1 VLIHASG
8 VDTGGHFTHQAY
20 QFCARHVKERVY
32 ACKGDDKPNQPIKG
46 RGTLQDMNVKGRIVK
61 KGVRLWKIGTDTA
74 KDLLFGRLRL
84 DPPPPGQRRKG
95 YVHLSKRLPQAFFT
109 GLTSEIRR
117 QVKTHRGTVS
127 RWVTK
132 AAGVRNE
139 PLDCTVGCM
148 FVSHAC
154 DHHKHSEAQ
163 WLQLESAIGA
173 MVPPSPARL
182 APGQV
187 EVRDAPKPATP
198 EPAAPDKP
206 KKSRLGP
213 VAAKPNP
220 YASDEW
226 LNRLR

>member
-1 VLIHASG
+1 MFASHAS
-8 VDTGGHFTHQAY
+8 
-20 QFCARHVKERVY
+20 
-32 ACKGDDKPNQPIKG
+32 
-46 RGTLQDMNVKGRIVK
+46 
-61 KGVRLWKIGTDTA
+61 
-74 KDLLFGRLRL
+74 
-84 DPPPPGQRRKG
+84 
-95 YVHLSKRLPQAFFT
+95 
-109 GLTSEIRR
+109 
-117 QVKTHRGTVS
+117 
-127 RWVTK
+127 
-132 AAGVRNE
+132 
-139 PLDCTVGCM
+139 
-148 FVSHAC
+148 

-187 EVRDAPKPATP
+187 EVRDAPKPTTP
-198 EPAAPDKP
+198 ESAAPDKP

>member
-1 VLIHASG
+1 
-8 VDTGGHFTHQAY
+8 
-20 QFCARHVKERVY
+20 
-32 ACKGDDKPNQPIKG
+32 
-46 RGTLQDMNVKGRIVK
+46 MNVKGRIVK
-61 KGVRLWKIGTDTA
+61 NGVRLWKIGTDTA

-95 YVHLSKRLPQAFFT
+95 FVHLSKRLPQSFFT
-109 GLTSEIRR
+109 GLTSEVRR
-117 QVKTHRGTVS
+117 QVKTHRGTAS
-127 RWVTK
+127 RWAPK
-132 AAGVRNE
+132 SAGVRNE

-148 FVSHAC
+148 FVSQAC

-163 WLQLESAIGA
+163 WQRLEAGLSAA
-173 MVPPSPARL
+173 PPLPVAVSLPAL

-187 EVRDAPKPATP
+187 EVRDAPAS
-198 EPAAPDKP
+198 EPPPDKP
-206 KKSRLGP
+206 KKSRIGP